1 MGGVRFS
8 SAGPAT
14 GDAMAK
20 PAKARA
26 RIAVNFIAT
35 NTRWLSWLVGWL
47 VAVELG
53 RDVQL
58 LMMMLR
64 GLEVAWYL

>member
-1 MGGVRFS
+1 
-8 SAGPAT
+8 
-14 GDAMAK
+14 MAK